1 MWGTLKKDFG
11 EFVSTVAN
19 DATDV
24 LQQLDQGLD
33 ASDGEGRESTM
44 LIDPDTG
51 IPIEY
56 DNNEP
61 TEEESSL
68 SNVQN
73 NKTDMVS
80 TNNLPPKPQV
90 ATVDEM
96 KAFLMTQDA
105 VFLDVIGTEDDP
117 DATAFLETFDLG
129 TKTEEITNLLETH
142 KDTLEETFSRL
153 IDEVEYADFWQR
165 FFYRIASDEE
175 KLKTTY
181 AYYYDEYM
189 QSMAN
194 NKNPTLAAKT
204 ALSNVTS
211 FLGGVVHRL
220 VDENNVDDSADEDEE
235 IVDNNDDADD
245 GNVPSRFGSST
256 SAAVKFLAGSV
267 SGVRPPFVL
276 NTAISDDD
284 DKQERQDKNDDE
296 EEEEEELG
304 WDDDE
309 EEEEEEEE
317 EDQNETVEFKD
328 AEKEKLLE
336 ELAQAQEERDML
348 HKTVTMQSEE
358 IKKLREAIQPE
369 IVAGSNE
376 SSQVKILQMQLFEK
390 DAELAAL
397 RAQLDDLK
405 NEKDED
411 ENFEAEAAANA
422 TAAASEMDRLKEMVA
437 QKDEEIQGLKNT
449 QQSIQEKNSKAS
461 AAAAAE
467 MAQEL
472 DRLKEEVAAKDREI
486 ALLQSS
492 DKTDLSFEA
501 EASAAAAKATR
512 ELDQLKEVLAK
523 KNGQLLEAEQ
533 LRVAEV
539 ADLRSRLENL
549 QTEKDQVQVS
559 LQSQIDDLKR
569 AQDLFSSKA
578 KSDMENVMIQKD
590 GEIVRLQQSLE
601 EARIALQEQA
611 SVEDIET
618 ICQELVQSQLTI
630 VALRN
635 QLEHTTTIL
644 KEREAEV
651 QALKGPPSPGSTST
665 GIKVSTDAPSQDDS
679 LAVSEPSVP
688 RKNGGGG
695 DGEDDDGWGDD
706 W

>member
-33 ASDGEGRESTM
+33 GSDVEGRESTM

-73 NKTDMVS
+73 NKTDMIS
-80 TNNLPPKPQV
+80 TNSIPPNPQV

-153 IDEVEYADFWQR
+153 IDEVEYAEFWQR

-175 KLKTTY
+175 KLKITY
-181 AYYYDEYM
+181 AHYYDEYV

-194 NKNPTLAAKT
+194 NKNPTLAAKA

-235 IVDNNDDADD
+235 IVDNNNDDD
-245 GNVPSRFGSST
+245 NVPSRFGSST
-256 SAAVKFLAGSV
+256 SAAVKFLTGSV

-284 DKQERQDKNDDE
+284 KEESQDRGDDDDEE

-309 EEEEEEEE
+309 EEEDDEE
-317 EDQNETVEFKD
+317 EDRNETVEFKD
-328 AEKEKLLE
+328 AEKEKLQE
-336 ELAQAQEERDML
+336 ELAQAHEERDML

-405 NEKDED
+405 NDKDED
-411 ENFEAEAAANA
+411 ENFEAEAATNA
-422 TAAASEMDRLKEMVA
+422 TAAAREVDRLKEIVA
-437 QKDEEIQGLKNT
+437 KKDEEIQALKTT
-449 QQSIQEKNSKAS
+449 QESIQEQNAK
-461 AAAAAE
+461 AAAATAE

-472 DRLKEEVAAKDREI
+472 DRMKEEVAAKDREI

-492 DKTDLSFEA
+492 DKTELSFEA
-501 EASAAAAKATR
+501 EASSAAAKATR

-523 KNGQLLEAEQ
+523 KNNQLLEAEE

-549 QTEKDQVQVS
+549 QTEKEQVQMS
-559 LQSQIDDLKR
+559 FQSQIDDLKR
-569 AQDLFSSKA
+569 AQDVFSSEA
-578 KSDMENVMIQKD
+578 KSDMENLLIQKD
-590 GEIVRLQQSLE
+590 GEIGRLQQSLE
-601 EARIALQEQA
+601 EARSALQERA
-611 SVEDIET
+611 TVENIET
-618 ICQELVQSQLTI
+618 IRRELVQSQSTI
-630 VALRN
+630 DVLRD

-665 GIKVSTDAPSQDDS
+665 GVKVSTDAPSQDNS